1 MELPGWRSTTV
12 ASERATTRVSPGAST
27 PQPRQVPSSGVV
39 VGPGSNTLVVDAD
52 TDSTG
57 KTHILVYAT
66 NQGGV
71 STAFAALRL
80 FDNMLTMIAV
90 PAGTMSATALAFRD
104 MDPDA
109 NEIRGTVRWTAPADP
124 TGHPPAAAPPHHM
137 GSGEPAP
144 SAALIVP
151 RSLLEE
157 INEDVEAG
165 YLAEAKEPPPPRPQS
180 RERPHSRGPA
190 AKAAARAA
198 RKSRAPPPAATP
210 PPSPPGVYASGGGGG
225 GGEDDG
231 GSSEWRQPRRTPQ
244 VDEYTKM
251 QALEMQRRAQRQME
265 AELKKRGQKRGG
277 TLASLK
283 KGYFELAV
291 ALRLRPAPKAAT
303 LAAVMVEAK
312 LQGKRKALRWR
323 SPRVYL
329 LRMAAAWAFNLLVLL
344 ICLLLALAY
353 AIRLVPIQA
362 NNMLLVW
369 LVSYGWTF
377 AFLEPVK
384 ILLLAGIPGL
394 WNEKTRLGRTLLR
407 CRFLYNELCA
417 P

>member
-1 MELPGWRSTTV
+1 MCRAKRLRLVPLSEADAGYWEADAAAGDANPGKRSRPPKPSPLRGDSGLGDDSLAAPTRRISFLP
-12 ASERATTRVSPGAST
+12 T
-27 PQPRQVPSSGVV
+27 PANAPSSSSSSSQRKKTGADGKPSAVALV
-39 VGPGSNTLVVDAD
+39 HKDGP
-52 TDSTG
+52 
-57 KTHILVYAT
+57 
-66 NQGGV
+66 
-71 STAFAALRL
+71 
-80 FDNMLTMIAV
+80 
-90 PAGTMSATALAFRD
+90 
-104 MDPDA
+104 
-109 NEIRGTVRWTAPADP
+109 APAPSDP
-124 TGHPPAAAPPHHM
+124 TGHTPAAAPPHHM